1 MERKMFDIGKK
12 ISRAWYTVWNYKVL
26 WIFAFLLALAGG
38 STING
43 GGGGGGGTGYN
54 FNSNSNSSDRFHW
67 DRNFDGNRFENNMPA
82 WMQDSATWFEN
93 DVMPLFTPDRVV
105 GTIIWT
111 IVILFA
117 IGLIIN
123 LLLALVRYPTET
135 SLMRMVDEYEAD
147 GSKKKFKQGWA
158 LGWNIRAFRIWVIDL
173 IIGAPGLL
181 IALSFAIGGAIF
193 AFNAVKG
200 DFSFA
205 PGMIGL
211 IILAGF
217 LLLLLAIVMIFVGLW
232 RQFIVRAIA
241 IDDASIG
248 EGFKRGWA
256 LMAHNFKN
264 AILTWLVMLGLRLG
278 FGIAFFV
285 ALLVLIPVMVVM
297 MIPGAIVG
305 AIPGAIAFGIT
316 SIFSS
321 GLAAW
326 IVGGI
331 VALIFFFTVVGSP
344 ATLVGSWFDLFS
356 SSIWTQTYREMKA
369 GNVPPVLQTSEVVPP
384 PLAE

>member
-1 MERKMFDIGKK
+1 MFDIGKK

-43 GGGGGGGTGYN
+43 GGGGGGGTGYR
-54 FNSNSNSSDRFHW
+54 SNTNPMEQFHW
-67 DRNFDGNRFENNMPA
+67 DRPQLDRNMPS
-82 WMQDSATWFEN
+82 WMHEGVNWFET
-93 DVMPLFTPDRVV
+93 DVIPLFTPDRIV

-117 IGLIIN
+117 IGIVVN

-135 SLMRMVDEYEAD
+135 SLMRMVDQYETD
-147 GSKKKFKQGWA
+147 GSKMKFKPGWS
-158 LGWNIRAFRIWVIDL
+158 LGWNVRAFRIWVIDL

-181 IALSFAIGGAIF
+181 IALGFAIGGAIF
-193 AFNAVKG
+193 ALNAVKG

-211 IILAGF
+211 MILAGF
-217 LLLLLAIVMIFVGLW
+217 LVLLLAIVMIFVGLW

-241 IDDASIG
+241 IDGASIG
-248 EGFKRGWA
+248 EGFKQGWA
-256 LMAHNFKN
+256 MMAHNFKN
-264 AILTWLVMLGLRLG
+264 AFLTWLVMLGLRIG
-278 FGIAFFV
+278 FGIAFV
-285 ALLVLIPVMVVM
+285 ISLLVLLPAMAIM
-297 MIPGAIVG
+297 MIPGAVVG

-326 IVGGI
+326 IVGGL
-331 VALIFFFTVVGSP
+331 VGLIFFFTVVGSP
-344 ATLVGSWFDLFS
+344 ATLVSSWFDLFA

-369 GNVPPVLQTSEVVPP
+369 GSVPPVLQTSEVVPP
-384 PLAE
+384 PLA

>member
-1 MERKMFDIGKK
+1 MFDIGKK
-12 ISRAWYTVWNYKVL
+12 ITRAWHTVWNYKVL
-26 WIFAFLLALAGG
+26 WIFAFLLALTGG

-43 GGGGGGGTGYN
+43 GGGGGGGGSSY
-54 FNSNSNSSDRFHW
+54 NSNNHNASDRFNW
-67 DRNFDGNRFENNMPA
+67 DGNRDGSQFKNDMPS
-82 WMQDSATWFEN
+82 WMNEGVAWFEN

-111 IVILFA
+111 IVILFV
-117 IGLIIN
+117 IGLIIS

-135 SLMRMVDEYEAD
+135 SLMRLVDEYEAD
-147 GSKKKFKQGWA
+147 GTKKKFKQGWA
-158 LGWNIRAFRIWVIDL
+158 LGWNARAFRIWVIDL

-181 IALSFAIGGAIF
+181 IGLGFAIGGAIF

-200 DFSFA
+200 DFTFA

-211 IILAGF
+211 MVLAGF

-248 EGFKRGWA
+248 EGFKLGWA
-256 LMAHNFKN
+256 MMAHNFKN
-264 AILTWLVMLGLRLG
+264 AFLTWLVMIGLRIG
-278 FGIAFFV
+278 FGIALVFSLIV
-285 ALLVLIPVMVVM
+285 LLPAMAIM
-297 MIPGAIVG
+297 MIPGAVVG
-305 AIPGAIAFGIT
+305 AIPGAIAFGIS
-316 SIFSS
+316 SIFAS
-321 GLAAW
+321 GPIVW
-326 IVGGI
+326 IISGF
-331 VALIFFFTVVGSP
+331 VALMFFFTVVGSP

-369 GNVPPVLQTSEVVPP
+369 GNVPPVLQTTDSVPP
-384 PLAE
+384 ALS

>member
-1 MERKMFDIGKK
+1 MFDIGKK

-43 GGGGGGGTGYN
+43 GGGGGGGSSYN
-54 FNSNSNSSDRFHW
+54 YNSNSNSSDPFHW
-67 DRNFDGNRFENNMPA
+67 DGNWDGNRFYNEMPS
-82 WMQDSATWFEN
+82 WMHEGVTWFEN
-93 DVMPLFTPDRVV
+93 DVMPLFTPDRIV

-111 IVILFA
+111 IVILFV
-117 IGLIIN
+117 IGIIIN

-135 SLMRMVDEYEAD
+135 SLMRMVDQYETD
-147 GSKKKFKQGWA
+147 GSKMKFKQGWS
-158 LGWNIRAFRIWVIDL
+158 LGWNVRAFRIWVIDL
-173 IIGAPGLL
+173 IVGAPGLV
-181 IALSFAIGGAIF
+181 IALGFAIGGAIF

-211 IILAGF
+211 MILAGF

-241 IDDASIG
+241 IDGASIG
-248 EGFKRGWA
+248 EGFKQGWA
-256 LMAHNFKN
+256 MMAHNFKN
-264 AILTWLVMLGLRLG
+264 AFLTWLVMLGLKIG
-278 FGIAFFV
+278 FGIAFFI
-285 ALLVLIPVMVVM
+285 ALIVLLPAMAIM
-297 MIPGAIVG
+297 MIPGAVVG
-305 AIPGAIAFGIT
+305 AIPGAIAFGIS
-316 SIFSS
+316 SIFAA
-321 GLAAW
+321 GPVAW
-326 IVGGI
+326 IIGGFVG
-331 VALIFFFTVVGSP
+331 LMFFFTVVASP

-369 GNVPPVLQTSEVVPP
+369 GSVPPVLQTSEMVPP
-384 PLAE
+384 PLA

>member
-1 MERKMFDIGKK
+1 MFDIGTK
-12 ISRAWYTVWNYKVL
+12 IKRAWNTVWNYKVL
-26 WIFAFLLALAGG
+26 WIFAFLLALTGG
-38 STING
+38 STINS

-54 FNSNSNSSDRFHW
+54 YNSNSNPSDRFHW
-67 DRNFDGNRFENNMPA
+67 DGNWDGSQFKNEMSS
-82 WMQDSATWFEN
+82 WMNEGGNWFEN
-93 DVMPLFTPDRVV
+93 EVMPLFTPERIV

-117 IGLIIN
+117 IGIIIN

-158 LGWNIRAFRIWVIDL
+158 LGWNARAFRIWVIDL
-173 IIGAPGLL
+173 IIGAPGLV
-181 IALSFAIGGAIF
+181 IALGFAIGGAIL
-193 AFNAVKG
+193 ALNAVKG

-211 IILAGF
+211 MILAGF

-256 LMAHNFKN
+256 MMAHNFKN
-264 AILTWLVMLGLRLG
+264 AFLTWLVMVGLKIG
-278 FGIAFFV
+278 FGIAFVLV
-285 ALLVLIPVMVVM
+285 ALVLIPVMAIM
-297 MIPGAIVG
+297 MIPGAVVG

-316 SIFSS
+316 SIFAS
-321 GLAAW
+321 GPIVW
-326 IVGGI
+326 IVSGF
-331 VALIFFFTVVGSP
+331 VALMFFFTVVVSP
-344 ATLVGSWFDLFS
+344 VTLVGSWFDLFS

-369 GNVPPVLQTSEVVPP
+369 GNVPPVLQTTEVAPP
-384 PLAE
+384 PVA

>member
-1 MERKMFDIGKK
+1 MFDIGKK

-38 STING
+38 STINS
-43 GGGGGGGTGYN
+43 GGGGGGGTGYR
-54 FNSNSNSSDRFHW
+54 FNADQSDQFHW
-67 DRNFDGNRFENNMPA
+67 NGNWDGNRFESNMSS
-82 WMQDSATWFEN
+82 WMQDGVTWFEN
-93 DVMPLFTPDRVV
+93 DVMPLFTPDRVI
-105 GTIIWT
+105 GTIVWT

-117 IGLIIN
+117 VGLIIN

-135 SLMRMVDEYEAD
+135 SLMRLVDEYEAD

-181 IALSFAIGGAIF
+181 IALGVAIGGAIL

-211 IILAGF
+211 MILAGF

-248 EGFKRGWA
+248 EGFKQGWA
-256 LMAHNFKN
+256 MMAHNFKN
-264 AILTWLVMLGLRLG
+264 AFLTWLVMIGLKIG
-278 FGIAFFV
+278 FGIAFFI
-285 ALLVLIPVMVVM
+285 ALLVLIPVMAVM

-305 AIPGAIAFGIT
+305 AIPGAIAFGI
-316 SIFSS
+316 SS
-321 GLAAW
+321 LFASGPVVW
-326 IVGGI
+326 IISGFI
-331 VALIFFFTVVGSP
+331 ALMFFFTVVASP
-344 ATLVGSWFDLFS
+344 ATLVGSWVDLFS

-369 GNVPPVLQTSEVVPP
+369 GSVPPVLQTSEIVPP
-384 PLAE
+384 PLA

>member
-1 MERKMFDIGKK
+1 MFDIGKK

-43 GGGGGGGTGYN
+43 GGGSGGGGTSYQGN
-54 FNSNSNSSDRFHW
+54 ANPMEQFHW
-67 DRNFDGNRFENNMPA
+67 DRPQLERDMPY
-82 WMQDSATWFEN
+82 WMHDAVDWFEN

-117 IGLIIN
+117 IGIVIN

-135 SLMRMVDEYEAD
+135 SLMRLVDEYEAD

-158 LGWNIRAFRIWVIDL
+158 LGWNVRAFRIWVIDL
-173 IIGAPGLL
+173 IIGAPGLVIGL
-181 IALSFAIGGAIF
+181 GIAIGAAVF
-193 AFNAVKG
+193 AFNAVNG

-211 IILAGF
+211 MILAGF

-256 LMAHNFKN
+256 MLAHNFKN
-264 AILTWLVMLGLRLG
+264 AFLTWLVMVGLKIG
-278 FGIAFFV
+278 FGIAFFIS
-285 ALLVLIPVMVVM
+285 LLVLLPAMAIM
-297 MIPGAIVG
+297 MIPGAVVG

-326 IVGGI
+326 VVGGL
-331 VALIFFFTVVGSP
+331 VGLIFFFTVVASP
-344 ATLVGSWFDLFS
+344 ATLVSSWFDLFS

-384 PLAE
+384 PLA

>member
-1 MERKMFDIGKK
+1 MFDIGKK

-43 GGGGGGGTGYN
+43 GGGGGGGTGYRYN
-54 FNSNSNSSDRFHW
+54 NNPSDQFHW
-67 DRNFDGNRFENNMPA
+67 DGNLDGNRFMNEMPS
-82 WMQDSATWFEN
+82 WMNDGVKWFN
-93 DVMPLFTPDRVV
+93 SDVMPLFTPDRIVN
-105 GTIIWT
+105 TIVWL

-117 IGLIIN
+117 ISLVIN

-135 SLMRMVDEYEAD
+135 SLMRMVDQYETD
-147 GSKKKFKQGWA
+147 GNKMKFKQGWS
-158 LGWNIRAFRIWVIDL
+158 LGWNSRAFRIWVIDL
-173 IIGAPGLL
+173 IVGAPGLV
-181 IALSFAIGGAIF
+181 IALGIAIGGAIF

-205 PGMIGL
+205 PGIIGL
-211 IILAGF
+211 MILAGF

-248 EGFKRGWA
+248 EGFKKGWA
-256 LMAHNFKN
+256 MMAHNFKN
-264 AILTWLVMLGLRLG
+264 AFLTWLVMVGLKIG
-278 FGIAFFV
+278 FGIAFFI
-285 ALLVLIPVMVVM
+285 ALIVLLPAMAIM

-316 SIFSS
+316 SVFSS

-331 VALIFFFTVVGSP
+331 VALIFFFTVVASP

-369 GNVPPVLQTSEVVPP
+369 GEVPPVLQTSEVVPP
-384 PLAE
+384 PLV

>member
-1 MERKMFDIGKK
+1 MFDIGKK
-12 ISRAWYTVWNYKVL
+12 ISRAWNTVWNYKVL
-26 WIFAFLLALAGG
+26 WVFAFLLALAGG

-43 GGGGGGGTGYN
+43 GGGGGGGTGYRY
-54 FNSNSNSSDRFHW
+54 NSNSNYSDRFNW
-67 DRNFDGNRFENNMPA
+67 DRNFDGNRFSSEMPS
-82 WMQDSATWFEN
+82 WMNDGVTWFEN
-93 DVMPLFTPDRVV
+93 DVMPLFTPDRIVA
-105 GTIIWT
+105 TIVWM

-117 IGLIIN
+117 IGIVVN

-135 SLMRMVDEYEAD
+135 SLMRLVDEYEAD

-158 LGWNIRAFRIWVIDL
+158 MGWNARAFRIWVIDL

-181 IALSFAIGGAIF
+181 IALGFAIGGAIF

-200 DFSFA
+200 DFTFA

-211 IILAGF
+211 MILAGF
-217 LLLLLAIVMIFVGLW
+217 LLLVLAIVMIFVGLW

-248 EGFKRGWA
+248 EGFKRGWS

-264 AILTWLVMLGLRLG
+264 AFLTWLVMVGLKIG
-278 FGIAFFV
+278 FGIAFV
-285 ALLVLIPVMVVM
+285 IALLVLIPVMVVM
-297 MIPGAIVG
+297 MIPGAVVG

-321 GLAAW
+321 GIAAW
-326 IVGGI
+326 VVGGI

-369 GNVPPVLQTSEVVPP
+369 GNVPPVLQTSEQVPP
-384 PLAE
+384 PIA

>member
-1 MERKMFDIGKK
+1 MFDIGKK

-43 GGGGGGGTGYN
+43 GGGGGGGTGYR
-54 FNSNSNSSDRFHW
+54 SNTNPMEQFHW
-67 DRNFDGNRFENNMPA
+67 DRPQLDRNMPA
-82 WMQDSATWFEN
+82 WMHEGVNWFET
-93 DVMPLFTPDRVV
+93 DVIPLFTPDRIV

-117 IGLIIN
+117 IGIVVN

-135 SLMRMVDEYEAD
+135 SLMRMVDQYETD
-147 GSKKKFKQGWA
+147 GSKMKFKAGWS
-158 LGWNIRAFRIWVIDL
+158 LGWNVRAFRIWVIDL

-181 IALSFAIGGAIF
+181 IALGFAIGGAIF
-193 AFNAVKG
+193 ALNAVKG

-205 PGMIGL
+205 PGMVGL
-211 IILAGF
+211 MILAGF
-217 LLLLLAIVMIFVGLW
+217 LVLLLVIVMIFVGLW

-241 IDDASIG
+241 IDGASIG
-248 EGFKRGWA
+248 EGFKQGWSM
-256 LMAHNFKN
+256 LAHNFKN
-264 AILTWLVMLGLRLG
+264 AFLTWLVMVGLKIG
-278 FGIAFFV
+278 FGIAFFIS
-285 ALLVLIPVMVVM
+285 LLVLLPAMAIM
-297 MIPGAIVG
+297 MIPGAVVG

-321 GLAAW
+321 GVAAW
-326 IVGGI
+326 IVGGL
-331 VALIFFFTVVGSP
+331 VGLIFFFTVVGSP
-344 ATLVGSWFDLFS
+344 ATLVSSWFDLFA

-369 GNVPPVLQTSEVVPP
+369 GSVPPVLQTSEVVPP
-384 PLAE
+384 PLS

>member
-1 MERKMFDIGKK
+1 MFDIGKK

-43 GGGGGGGTGYN
+43 GGGSGGGG
-54 FNSNSNSSDRFHW
+54 SSYRNNLNPSEQFHW
-67 DRNFDGNRFENNMPA
+67 DRPQLENNMPS
-82 WMQDSATWFEN
+82 WMHEGVNWFES

-105 GTIIWT
+105 NTIIWM

-117 IGLIIN
+117 IGIVIN

-135 SLMRMVDEYEAD
+135 SLMRLVDEYEAD
-147 GSKKKFKQGWA
+147 GTKKKFKQGWA
-158 LGWNIRAFRIWVIDL
+158 LGWNARAFRIWVIDL
-173 IIGAPGLL
+173 IIGAPGLVIGL
-181 IALSFAIGGAIF
+181 GIAIGAAVF
-193 AFNAVKG
+193 AFNAVNG

-205 PGMIGL
+205 PGMVGL
-211 IILAGF
+211 MILAGF

-241 IDDASIG
+241 IDGASIG
-248 EGFKRGWA
+248 EGFKQGWA
-256 LMAHNFKN
+256 MLAHNFKN
-264 AILTWLVMLGLRLG
+264 AFLTWLVMLGLKIG
-278 FGIAFFV
+278 FGIAFFIS
-285 ALLVLIPVMVVM
+285 LLVLLPAMAIM
-297 MIPGAIVG
+297 MIPGAVVG

-326 IVGGI
+326 IIGGL

-344 ATLVGSWFDLFS
+344 ATLVSSWFDLFS

-384 PLAE
+384 PVA